1 MINLSNSCEQQGD
14 GILQIFRFPQQIQ
27 SEGYQIFSA
36 LRIFLFNSIDNVFFR
51 IEIGQHN
58 SKLIGGVEIAGGVS
72 TAALFDIIQ
81 RTFCASVEAAVVI
94 DDFGGTH
101 TDTDADPALSAR

>member
-27 SEGYQIFSA
+27 SEGY
-36 LRIFLFNSIDNVFFR
+36 SIDNVFFR